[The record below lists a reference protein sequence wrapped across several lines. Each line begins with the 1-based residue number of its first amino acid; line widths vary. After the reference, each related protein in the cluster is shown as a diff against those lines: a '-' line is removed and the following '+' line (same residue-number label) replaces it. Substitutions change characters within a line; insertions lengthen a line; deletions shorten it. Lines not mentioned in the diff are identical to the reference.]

1 MRKRGE
7 TVGKTP
13 LVDHILQERFIGDR
27 KECTDHEGKTG
38 KKREPGWFWLGEG
51 LGRGRGLGRLLIK
64 SFRLKVW
71 AEEAVKSRPMLCPDV
86 LSVLMG
92 SLAGR
97 KGCLQPALCHRLSLF
112 VALLKLLQSTCR
124 HGAVPAS
131 SRATY

>member
-1 MRKRGE
+1 M
-7 TVGKTP
+7 GKTP

-38 KKREPGWFWLGEG
+38 EKREPGWFWLGEG

-97 KGCLQPALCHRLSLF
+97 KRLPAASIVPQALTLCCPIKAFTKYL
-112 VALLKLLQSTCR
+112 
-124 HGAVPAS
+124 
-131 SRATY
+131 

>member
-97 KGCLQPALCHRLSLF
+97 KRLPAASI
-112 VALLKLLQSTCR
+112 VPQALTLYCPIKAFTKYL
-124 HGAVPAS
+124 
-131 SRATY
+131 